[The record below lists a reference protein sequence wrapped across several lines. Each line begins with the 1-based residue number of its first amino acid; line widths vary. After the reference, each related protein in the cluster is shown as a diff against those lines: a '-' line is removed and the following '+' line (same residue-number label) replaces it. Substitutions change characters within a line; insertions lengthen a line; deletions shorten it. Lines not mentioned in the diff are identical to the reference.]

1 MIWLLSSLFAP
12 AYADNASD
20 VERYIAADG
29 TDLTAVAQCLPKQLS
44 QGSLARALRE
54 SQNDFLEKVFDVK
67 DNYSDYK
74 LDDSEVEYLTCLE
87 SKGFVSQVNR

>member
-1 MIWLLSSLFAP
+1 MVAIGGTITRLDGAVIGGQE
-12 AYADNASD
+12 
-20 VERYIAADG
+20 VEILAGLQGILNRFG
-29 TDLTAVAQCLPKQLS
+29 VLPKQLS
-44 QGSLARALRE
+44 QGNLDRVLRE

-74 LDDSEVEYLTCLE
+74 LDDSEVEYLACLE